1 MSYKMS
7 KKLGEGTFGIVY
19 AIDEGAASYAL
30 KRNLSET
37 DSSFMG
43 AIRELNMLYI
53 LKHPNIVKLESVIFN
68 DATHDFSPLLGEERE
83 TQRDDSVHF
92 VFEKGLYDL
101 HDYIYNNKVKE
112 QFKFVKKYMV
122 DCLLALEYMHYNNIV
137 HRDLKPGN
145 ILLYPNNIAKLCD
158 FGFSKPYTI
167 QGDQTPGI
175 VTICYRAPE
184 ILLNSTTYDYKVD
197 VWSMGCIFYELV
209 CKKALVE
216 ECSDDTAKVMK
227 NVLAVLPQPLT
238 KFEFKNWISSNSAK
252 DFKIRFVK
260 NEGNFRKDMGLSKSK
275 FSIFERNCGSI
286 DEFVHLL
293 NGMLRFNPN
302 QRYSVSECLDHI
314 FFEDLQDYITES
326 REVLTAIPK
335 HKIQYPVCT
344 ERKWMANIVQCLYNN
359 KDKLEWY
366 NERCLFQAIDMFQRY
381 LYAMH
386 YHLDVSINKC
396 GAVGLVHTEFDTNL
410 LFMACIY
417 IAIKYF
423 STIHYAIPFSNIVQ
437 EEFLTPECLTKVEQ
451 FEGGLIKNCFHYD
464 IYHNTLYESA
474 THKLSE
480 LEVKN
485 LLYLT
490 TMNEHICEEY
500 VDDVY
505 KYYKDDL
512 ALEPQKRLLLPM
524 KK

>member
-1 MSYKMS
+1 MS

-19 AIDEGAASYAL
+19 AIDNGAQSYAL

-68 DATHDFSPLLGEERE
+68 DNNTNDFSPLLGEDRD

-101 HDYIYNNKVKE
+101 HDYIHNNHVKE
-112 QFKFVKKYMV
+112 QFKYVKKYMV
-122 DCLLALEYMHYNNIV
+122 DCLLALEYMHYNGIV

-145 ILLYPNNIAKLCD
+145 ILLYPNHVAKLCD

-184 ILLNSTTYDYKVD
+184 ILLNSNTYDYKVD
-197 VWSMGCIFYELV
+197 VWSMGCIFYELI
-209 CKKALVE
+209 CKKELVS
-216 ECSDDTAKVMK
+216 ECSDDNAKVMK
-227 NVLAVLPQPLT
+227 NVLSVLPQPLT
-238 KFEFKNWISSNSAK
+238 KFEFKQWVTSNTAK
-252 DFKIRFVK
+252 DFKIRYVK
-260 NEGNFRKDMGLSKSK
+260 NEGNFRKEMKLNKNK
-275 FSIFERNCGSI
+275 VTLFERNCGSM
-286 DEFVHLL
+286 DEFTHLL

-302 QRYSVSECLDHI
+302 QRYSVHESLDHV
-314 FFEDLQDYITES
+314 FFEDLQDYIDET
-326 REVLTAIPK
+326 RALLTVVPK
-335 HKIQYPVCT
+335 HKMQYAVCM

-381 LYAMH
+381 LYTMY
-386 YHLDVSINKC
+386 YHIEEKKDN
-396 GAVGLVHTEFDTNL
+396 VGMVHNEFDTNL

-437 EEFLTPECLTKVEQ
+437 EEFLTPECLVKVEQ

-474 THKLSE
+474 KEKLTD

-485 LLYLT
+485 MLYLT
-490 TMNEHICEEY
+490 TMNDYLSDQY
-500 VDDVY
+500 VEDVY

-512 ALEPQKRLLLPM
+512 KLVSQKRLLLPM

>member
-1 MSYKMS
+1 MS

-19 AIDEGAASYAL
+19 AVDNDEGSYAL

-53 LKHPNIVKLESVIFN
+53 LKHPNIVKLESLIFN
-68 DATHDFSPLLGEERE
+68 DTVSNFSPLLGEDRE

-101 HDYIYNNKVKE
+101 HDYIHNNKIKE

-145 ILLYPNNIAKLCD
+145 VLLYPNNIAKLCD

-175 VTICYRAPE
+175 VTIFYRAPE
-184 ILLNSTTYDYKVD
+184 ILLNIPNYDYKVD
-197 VWSMGCIFYELV
+197 VWSMGCIFYEMV
-209 CKKALVE
+209 CKKSFVE
-216 ECSDDTAKVMK
+216 EESDENAKVMK
-227 NVLAVLPQPLT
+227 NVLAMLPAPLT
-238 KFEFKNWISSNSAK
+238 KFDFKHWVTNNTSK
-252 DFKIRFVK
+252 DFKIRYVK
-260 NEGNFRKDMGLSKSK
+260 NEGNFRKEMGLNKNK
-275 FSIFERNCGSI
+275 IALFERNCGSM

-293 NGMLRFNPN
+293 NCMLRFNPN
-302 QRYSVSECLDHI
+302 QRYTVSQCLDHV
-314 FFEDLQDYITES
+314 FFDELSDYVAES
-326 REVLTAIPK
+326 RELLTTIAK
-335 HKIQYPVCT
+335 HKIQYPVCI
-344 ERKWMANIVQCLYNN
+344 ERKWMADIVNCLYNN

-366 NERCLFQAIDMFQRY
+366 NERCLFQAIDMFHRY
-381 LYAMH
+381 LYTMH
-386 YHLDVSINKC
+386 YHADKTKVETETQ
-396 GAVGLVHTEFDTNL
+396 GLIHNEFYTNL

-423 STIHYAIPFSNIVQ
+423 STIHYAIPFSSIVQ
-437 EEFLTPECLTKVEQ
+437 EEFLTPECLLMVEQ

-474 THKLSE
+474 STKLSDIE
-480 LEVKN
+480 IKN

-490 TMNEHICEEY
+490 TMNDYISDNY
-500 VDDVY
+500 VDDVFN
-505 KYYKDDL
+505 YYKDDL
-512 ALEPQKRLLLPM
+512 KLKSQKRLLLPM